1 MENKNLRKCFKDV
14 SETTNLYFRYLHLGY
29 FYDELS
35 KRLNFS
41 RIATNINVITG
52 QKEGYILS
60 GNMINSMLDEI
71 YSRPKEQSFFVYLTI
86 INSVRGI
93 CMAFFESFDNDQFK
107 NILLNNI
114 FSNDDQKFL
123 NFQGVIRF
131 IRNTLSHNIR
141 DSILTNEED
150 YQRQKKWWE
159 RNGSPDRNKIH
170 FEYDYSAEN
179 SAIHSADYKTKLN
192 ILINWNQIQNEKP
205 YAEIIPTFQNFM
217 LSEFCYNIIHHLN
230 SKNIINI

>member
-14 SETTNLYFRYLHLGY
+14 SKTTNLYFKYLHLGY
-29 FYDELS
+29 FYSELS

-52 QKEGYILS
+52 QQEGYVLS
-60 GNMINSMLDEI
+60 GNIINSMLDEI
-71 YSRPKEQSFFVYLTI
+71 YSRPEEQSFFTYLNI
-86 INSVRGI
+86 INSVRGV

-107 NILLNNI
+107 TILLENI
-114 FSNDDQKFL
+114 FLNDDQKFL

-131 IRNTLSHNIR
+131 VRNTLSHNIKDR
-141 DSILTNEED
+141 ILTNEED
-150 YQRQKKWWE
+150 YQKQKNWWKK
-159 RNGSPDRNKIH
+159 NGIPDNSRIH

-179 SAIHSADYKTKLN
+179 SVIHHPNYKTKVN
-192 ILINWNQIQNEKP
+192 ILIEWNQIQNETP

-217 LSEFCYNIIHHLN
+217 LSEFCHNIIHYLN
-230 SKNIINI
+230 DKNIINM